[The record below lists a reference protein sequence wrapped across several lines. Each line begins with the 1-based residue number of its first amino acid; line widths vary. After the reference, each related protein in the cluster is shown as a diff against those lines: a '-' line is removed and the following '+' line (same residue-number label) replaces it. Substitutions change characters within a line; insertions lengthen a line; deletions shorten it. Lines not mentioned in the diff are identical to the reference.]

1 MEARWLSAD
10 TTDEENALQLEL
22 YYKYLHAQA
31 KGFDGDFEAYVTQ
44 EIAQPVI
51 DSMIP
56 EDEANE
62 EVPHPVLSTC
72 REHIITYRISRPAH
86 HTFNIITITMISYSV
101 PADRSCQVPTRCA

>member
-1 MEARWLSAD
+1 LRPHIVSKHLLEARWLSAE

-31 KGFDGDFEAYVTQ
+31 KGFDGDFEAYVSQ
-44 EIAQPVI
+44 EIAQPVM

-62 EVPHPVLSTC
+62 EVPSSHTKQVTSLVFCLIDMCLGISDIPS
-72 REHIITYRISRPAH
+72 SRP
-86 HTFNIITITMISYSV
+86 F
-101 PADRSCQVPTRCA
+101 Q